1 MKVLIS
7 LIKYKSYYLP
17 VFLLVPLLS
26 VWAQVKIPPITAVSF
41 KKVQLLDKYVTEG
54 ASIGDI
60 DMDGNMDIVA
70 GVLWWKGPYF
80 KESFAY
86 APVKYYPITGPGLEG
101 YATNFFTFPY
111 LFDGNKWMDM
121 LCVGLPGTNSNW
133 VKDPGK
139 TQFAIG
145 DSIPEPAY
153 RYAMMNVCH
162 ESPNLVDVIGDEKKE
177 LLAFSEG
184 RLVLGIPTYNS
195 KEGFRT
201 VAISPQDPKRFPVY
215 SHGLGAGDIN
225 GDGLNDVFERS
236 GWWEQPAEW
245 DESTLW
251 KYHPYPFSSGT
262 GGAQMF
268 AYDVNGDGAND
279 VVTAKNGHGYGL
291 SWFEQLLGKDGIT
304 FKEHK
309 VMTDKAEEN
318 PYGVNFSQLHA
329 VSSADIDN
337 DGIPDIVTGKCYY
350 AHNGRDPGS
359 EDPAVLYWFKTVRH
373 ADGTAELVPYKIDDD
388 SGVGRQISTGDLNND
403 GKIDIV
409 TANKKG
415 VFAFIQN

>member
-1 MKVLIS
+1 MLDKNIIFFLS
-7 LIKYKSYYLP
+7 
-17 VFLLVPLLS
+17 VFLICSEGL
-26 VWAQVKIPPITAVSF
+26 WAQVKIPQTTDVSF
-41 KKVQLLDKYVTEG
+41 QKIRLLDKYVSEG
-54 ASIGDI
+54 ASIGDMN
-60 DMDGNMDIVA
+60 MDGHVDIVA
-70 GVLWWKGPYF
+70 GPIWWKGPDF
-80 KESFAY
+80 RESYAY

-101 YATNFFTFPY
+101 YATNFFTFPDH
-111 LFDGNKWMDM
+111 FDGNKWMDI
-121 LCVGLPGTNSNW
+121 LRIGLPGNDSQW

-139 TQFAIG
+139 NKFAIG
-145 DSIPEPAY
+145 DSIQEPYHYSAIN
-153 RYAMMNVCH
+153 NVCH
-162 ESPNLVDVIGDEKKE
+162 ESPNLVDIIGDGKKE

-184 RLVLGIPTYNS
+184 RLVIGIPTYNS

-201 VAISPQDPKRFPVY
+201 VAISPNDPERFPVY

-236 GWWEQPAEW
+236 GWWEQPEDW

-251 KYHPYPFSSGT
+251 EYHQYPFSPGT

-268 AYDVNGDGAND
+268 AFDIDGDGDND
-279 VVTAKNGHGYGL
+279 VVTSMDGHGYGL
-291 SWFEQLLGKDGIT
+291 SWFEQLMGKDGIT

-318 PYGVNFSQLHA
+318 PHGVNFSQLHA
-329 VSSADIDN
+329 MSSADIDN

-350 AHNGRDPGS
+350 AHNGRDPGA
-359 EDPAVLYWFKTVRH
+359 EEPAVLYWFRTTRHPEGTV
-373 ADGTAELVPYKIDDD
+373 ELVPYKIDDD
-388 SGVGRQISTGDLNND
+388 SGVGRQISSGDLNKD

-415 VFAFIQN
+415 VFAFIQK